1 MPKMTQTSRE
11 DVINAGL
18 KIIKE
23 KGIEGVNA
31 RAIAK
36 ILNTSVHPIFHHF
49 ENMEDLKKALYEKAV
64 EIYKGY
70 VQKEAEYRS
79 MGLNY
84 IKFAK
89 EEPNIFKMLF
99 MAETDKTVDNFMT
112 GDEAYDSIESVIS
125 KTTKMNKEDILEFH
139 KKMWFFAHGI
149 AVLSANKTC
158 ILTDE
163 ETEKLL
169 IEEFFALMK
178 LEELKKSDEWKKI
191 INYMKK

>member
-1 MPKMTQTSRE
+1 MPKTTQTSRE

-49 ENMEDLKKALYEKAV
+49 DNMEDLKKALYENAIK
-64 EIYKGY
+64 IYKEY
-70 VQKEAEYRS
+70 MQKEMEYKS
-79 MGLNY
+79 MGINY
-84 IKFAK
+84 IKLAK

-99 MAETDKTVDNFMT
+99 MIETDKSVDNFMT
-112 GDEAYDSIESVIS
+112 EDEVYASIENVVS
-125 KTTKMNKEDILEFH
+125 KTTKMDKEDILAFH
-139 KKMWFFAHGI
+139 KKMWFFTHGI

-158 ILTDE
+158 ILTDKEIE
-163 ETEKLL
+163 ELL

-178 LEELKKSDEWKKI
+178 LEEFKKSDEWKKI
-191 INYMKK
+191 IS

>member
-1 MPKMTQTSRE
+1 MPKTTQTSRE

-49 ENMEDLKKALYEKAV
+49 DNMEDLKKALYENAIK
-64 EIYKGY
+64 IYKEY
-70 VQKEAEYRS
+70 MQKEMEYKS
-79 MGLNY
+79 MGINY
-84 IKFAK
+84 IKLAK

-99 MAETDKTVDNFMT
+99 MIETDKSVDNFMT
-112 GDEAYDSIESVIS
+112 EDEVYASIENVVS
-125 KTTKMNKEDILEFH
+125 KTTKMDKEDILAFH
-139 KKMWFFAHGI
+139 KKMWFFTHGI

-158 ILTDE
+158 ILTDKEIE
-163 ETEKLL
+163 ELL

-178 LEELKKSDEWKKI
+178 LEEFKKSDEWKKI
-191 INYMKK
+191 ISYINK

>member
-1 MPKMTQTSRE
+1 MPKTTQTSRE

-49 ENMEDLKKALYEKAV
+49 DNMEDLKKALYENAIK
-64 EIYKGY
+64 IYKEY
-70 VQKEAEYRS
+70 MQKEMEYKS
-79 MGLNY
+79 MGINY
-84 IKFAK
+84 IKLAK

-99 MAETDKTVDNFMT
+99 MIETDKSVDNFMT
-112 GDEAYDSIESVIS
+112 EDEVYASIENVVS
-125 KTTKMNKEDILEFH
+125 KTTKMDKEDILAFH
-139 KKMWFFAHGI
+139 KKMWFFTHGI

-158 ILTDE
+158 ILTDKEIE
-163 ETEKLL
+163 ELL

-191 INYMKK
+191 IS